1 MKGFVFFLSCLAL
14 VLAEDELSVTM
25 QAPRVL
31 RQLSTRLGRRAYG
44 SHETFPATTL
54 NDVPSPKG
62 NWKTNYDNN
71 QAKYNRHLWIGIVSL
86 GGTLAWGQYNGYHRM
101 YGDVPENPAVV
112 ESYIVEE

>member
-1 MKGFVFFLSCLAL
+1 
-14 VLAEDELSVTM
+14 M

-54 NDVPSPKG
+54 NDVPTPKG